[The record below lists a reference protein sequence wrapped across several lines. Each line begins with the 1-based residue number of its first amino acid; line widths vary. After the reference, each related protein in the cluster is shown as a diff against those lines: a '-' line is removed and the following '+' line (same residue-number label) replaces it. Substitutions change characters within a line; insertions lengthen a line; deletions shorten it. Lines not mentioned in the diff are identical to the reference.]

1 MSVRAAPPPRP
12 SPFPSSP
19 RGPPNSAG
27 LLGQRRRPDEAI
39 LVWGSFG
46 CWKRLKPEANGSLSL
61 PYPQQYKQKAVI
73 GLAWRLGGLVVME
86 FPDGRVRETSR
97 VNLQTD
103 QELRA
108 SRRSCSRGRG
118 CSRSSGVESYLRFR
132 SPSLFFHLQNGV
144 CSDSKCPR

>member
-1 MSVRAAPPPRP
+1 M
-12 SPFPSSP
+12 
-19 RGPPNSAG
+19 
-27 LLGQRRRPDEAI
+27 
-39 LVWGSFG
+39 
-46 CWKRLKPEANGSLSL
+46 
-61 PYPQQYKQKAVI
+61 
-73 GLAWRLGGLVVME
+73 VME
-86 FPDGRVRETSR
+86 SPDGRVRETSR

-118 CSRSSGVESYLRFR
+118 CSPSSGVESYLRFR